1 MGAGL
6 ARKLVYVVQ
15 FSGPFGFIKPWTA
28 VRDELTYSQAFLT
41 PSIIEGMR
49 QKLEVSEILR
59 HRLRHSGIDSQLE
72 RTQSAGWNVGKRQA
86 SRSLSIL
93 TRGVMLQPELTLA
106 FSSREDAVKAA
117 EQHLCL
123 CRNEDVLLP
132 RHTIA
137 EISESDFNRLPG
149 VELRFGESV
158 ESFLVGFNR
167 FADAA
172 PMYGYLQIVDEEE
185 A

>member
-1 MGAGL
+1 MYTV
-6 ARKLVYVVQ
+6 RYN
-15 FSGPFGFIKPWTA
+15 GPFGFIKPWTA
-28 VRDELTYSQAFLT
+28 VRDELTYSQTFLT

-49 QKLEVSEILR
+49 QKLGVSNILR
-59 HRLRHSGIDSQLE
+59 HRLRHCGIDSQLE
-72 RTQSAGWNVGKRQA
+72 RTQSAGWTIGKRQA

-117 EQHLCL
+117 AQHLCL
-123 CRNEDVLLP
+123 CRNEDILLP

-137 EISESDFNRLPG
+137 EISESGFDHLPG
-149 VELRFGESV
+149 VELRFGESA

-172 PMYGYLQIVDEEE
+172 PMYGYLQIIDEAE